1 MLWGKIPYCPMAV
14 QAPGRMPTGI
24 SSLDPMLDG
33 GVPPG
38 SVVLLEGEIGA
49 GSQEFVYTSLIYLS
63 MLQQRGEGGPGARVP
78 DSISYITFTRLRED
92 ILKEITLSFA
102 PNLVQSVNGTL
113 SFTDLSTHY
122 FDSSVVPSDW
132 YCIDGSDE
140 CEKKRNASPEKMLS
154 DLSTHIANPGR
165 KNTLLKLLYLTL
177 SVANP
182 KKGKKEGGSSLVVLD
197 SLTDL
202 ATQYSEPE
210 RWKELTAFLR
220 GLQRVSKVWNATVYL
235 LLTKGVLDPAR
246 EKEIADCVDAVVLF
260 KWEETVA
267 HRRQRT
273 MFFEKFRGVMPHL
286 EERDLVK
293 FAVKISPGSGF
304 EVSNIR
310 VVV

>member
-1 MLWGKIPYCPMAV
+1 MAG
-14 QAPGRMPTGI
+14 QAARRMPTGI
-24 SSLDPMLDG
+24 SSLDPVLDG

-38 SVVLLEGEIGA
+38 SVVLLEGDIGA

-63 MLQQRGEGGPGARVP
+63 ILMQRQDAGSAAKVP
-78 DSISYITFTRLRED
+78 DTISYITFTRLKED
-92 ILKEITLSFA
+92 VLSEIGLSFA
-102 PNLVQSVNGTL
+102 PTLTQHLNGTINF
-113 SFTDLSTHY
+113 SDLSTHY

-132 YCIDGSDE
+132 YCSDGSDE
-140 CEKKRNASPEKMLS
+140 CEKKRNASPEKVLAE
-154 DLSTHIANPGR
+154 LSTHISPGR

-177 SVANP
+177 SLANP
-182 KKGKKEGGSSLVVLD
+182 KKGKKGEGSSLIILD

-202 ATQYSEPE
+202 ATQFPEPE

-220 GLQRVSKVWNATVYL
+220 GLQRVTKTWNSTVYL
-235 LLTKGVLDPAR
+235 LLTKGVLEPSR
-246 EKEIADCVDAVVLF
+246 EREIADCVDAVVLF
-260 KWEETVA
+260 RWEETVA
-267 HRRQRT
+267 QRRQRT

-293 FAVKISPGSGF
+293 FVVRISPGSGF

>member
-1 MLWGKIPYCPMAV
+1 MAV
-14 QAPGRMPTGI
+14 QVAGRMPTGI
-24 SSLDPMLDG
+24 SSLDPVLDG
-33 GVPPG
+33 GIPPG

-63 MLQQRGEGGPGARVP
+63 MLMQRQDAGPGARVP
-78 DSISYITFTRLRED
+78 DNISYITFTRLKQD
-92 ILKEITLSFA
+92 VLSEIGLSFA
-102 PNLVQSVNGTL
+102 ANLTQSLDGAIN
-113 SFTDLSTHY
+113 FTDLSTHY

-132 YCIDGSDE
+132 YCFDGSEE
-140 CEKKRNASPEKMLS
+140 CEKKRNASPEKILS
-154 DLSTHIANPGR
+154 ELSSHISTGR
-165 KNTLLKLLYLTL
+165 KNTLLQLLYLTL
-177 SVANP
+177 SIANP
-182 KKGKKEGGSSLVVLD
+182 KKAKKGAGSSLVILD

-220 GLQRVSKVWNATVYL
+220 GLQRVTKTWNSTVFL
-235 LLTKGVLDPAR
+235 LLTKGVLEPSR

-260 KWEETVA
+260 QWEETVA
-267 HRRQRT
+267 QRRQRT
-273 MFFEKFRGVMPHL
+273 MFFQKFRGVMAHL

-293 FAVKISPGSGF
+293 FVVRISPASGF

>member
-1 MLWGKIPYCPMAV
+1 MAV
-14 QAPGRMPTGI
+14 QVSGRMPTGI
-24 SSLDPMLDG
+24 SSLDPVLDG
-33 GVPPG
+33 GIPPG

-63 MLQQRGEGGPGARVP
+63 MLKQRQDAGPGAMIP
-78 DSISYITFTRLRED
+78 DSISYITFTRMKED
-92 ILKEITLSFA
+92 ILSEIALSFA
-102 PNLVQSVNGTL
+102 PNLVQNVNGTL
-113 SFTDLSTHY
+113 SFSDLSTNY

-132 YCIDGSDE
+132 Y
-140 CEKKRNASPEKMLS
+140 SPQNGTPLLADKSAAQDKMLS
-154 DLSTHIANPGR
+154 ELSSHLAFGR
-165 KNTLLKLLYLTL
+165 KNNILKLLYVTL
-177 SVANP
+177 SLANADNK
-182 KKGKKEGGSSLVVLD
+182 KKGSGCTLIVVD

-220 GLQRVSKVWNATVYL
+220 GLQRVTKTWNSTIYL
-235 LLTKGVLDPAR
+235 LLTRGVLEPSR

-260 KWEETVA
+260 GWEETVA
-267 HRRQRT
+267 QRRQRT
-273 MFFEKFRGVMPHL
+273 MFFQKFRGVMPHL

-293 FAVKISPGSGF
+293 FAVRISPGSGF

>member
-1 MLWGKIPYCPMAV
+1 
-14 QAPGRMPTGI
+14 MPTGI
-24 SSLDPMLDG
+24 SSLDPVLDG
-33 GVPPG
+33 GIPPG

-63 MLQQRGEGGPGARVP
+63 ILKKRQDAGTGARIP
-78 DSISYITFTRLRED
+78 DSVSYITFTRLKED
-92 ILKEITLSFA
+92 VLSEIGLSFA
-102 PNLVQSVNGTL
+102 ASLTQNLNGAIN
-113 SFTDLSTHY
+113 FTDLSTHY

-132 YCIDGSDE
+132 YCLDGSEE
-140 CEKKRNASPEKMLS
+140 CEKKRNATPEKLLS
-154 DLSTHIANPGR
+154 EISSHISTGR
-165 KNTLLKLLYLTL
+165 KNTLLQLLYLTL
-177 SVANP
+177 SLANP
-182 KKGKKEGGSSLVVLD
+182 KTGKKGERSSLVIID

-220 GLQRVSKVWNATVYL
+220 GLQRVTKTWDSTIYL
-235 LLTKGVLDPAR
+235 LLTKGVLEPSR
-246 EKEIADCVDAVVLF
+246 EKEIADCVDAVALF

-267 HRRQRT
+267 QRRQRT
-273 MFFEKFRGVMPHL
+273 MFFEKFRGVMIHL

-293 FAVKISPGSGF
+293 FAVRISPGSGF

>member
-1 MLWGKIPYCPMAV
+1 MAV
-14 QAPGRMPTGI
+14 QVSGRMPTGI
-24 SSLDPMLDG
+24 SSLDPVLDG
-33 GVPPG
+33 GIPPG

-63 MLQQRGEGGPGARVP
+63 MLKQRQDAGPGVRIP
-78 DSISYITFTRLRED
+78 DSISYITFTRMKED
-92 ILKEITLSFA
+92 ILNEIGISFA
-102 PNLVQSVNGTL
+102 PNLVQNVNGTL
-113 SFTDLSTHY
+113 SFSDLSTNY

-132 YCIDGSDE
+132 Y
-140 CEKKRNASPEKMLS
+140 SPQNGTSLLADKSAAQDKMLS
-154 DLSTHIANPGR
+154 ELSSHLAFGR
-165 KNTLLKLLYLTL
+165 KNNILKLLYVTL
-177 SVANP
+177 SLANADNMR
-182 KKGKKEGGSSLVVLD
+182 KGSGCTLIVVD

-220 GLQRVSKVWNATVYL
+220 GLQRVTKTWNSTIYL
-235 LLTKGVLDPAR
+235 LLTKGVLEPSR

-260 KWEETVA
+260 GWEETVA
-267 HRRQRT
+267 QRRQRT
-273 MFFEKFRGVMPHL
+273 MFFQKFRGVMPHL

-293 FAVKISPGSGF
+293 FAVRISPGSGF

>member
-1 MLWGKIPYCPMAV
+1 MAV
-14 QAPGRMPTGI
+14 QGAGRMPTGI
-24 SSLDPMLDG
+24 SSLDPVLDG

-63 MLQQRGEGGPGARVP
+63 MLRQRQDAGPDARVP
-78 DSISYITFTRLRED
+78 DTISYITFTRLKED
-92 ILKEITLSFA
+92 ILSEIGLSFA
-102 PNLVQSVNGTL
+102 PGLIQQLDGSINFS
-113 SFTDLSTHY
+113 DLSTHY

-132 YCIDGSDE
+132 YCLDGSEE
-140 CEKKRNASPEKMLS
+140 CEKKRKVTPEKMLV
-154 DLSTHIANPGR
+154 DLSTHIAPGR

-177 SVANP
+177 SLANP
-182 KKGKKEGGSSLVVLD
+182 KKEKKGEGSSLIILD

-202 ATQYSEPE
+202 ATQFSEPE

-220 GLQRVSKVWNATVYL
+220 GLQRVTKTWNSTIYL
-235 LLTKGVLDPAR
+235 LLTMGVLEPSR

-267 HRRQRT
+267 QRRQRT
-273 MFFEKFRGVMPHL
+273 MFFEKFRGVMTHL

-293 FAVKISPGSGF
+293 FVVRISPGSGF

>member
-1 MLWGKIPYCPMAV
+1 MAV
-14 QAPGRMPTGI
+14 QASGRMPTGI
-24 SSLDPMLDG
+24 TSLDPVLDG

-38 SVVLLEGEIGA
+38 SVVLLEGEVGA

-63 MLQQRGEGGPGARVP
+63 ILRQRQDAAAGIRIP
-78 DSISYITFTRLRED
+78 DTISYITFTRLKQD
-92 ILKEITLSFA
+92 ILNEIGLSFA
-102 PNLVQSVNGTL
+102 PNLVQNVDGTL

-140 CEKKRNASPEKMLS
+140 CEKKRNAGPEKMLS
-154 DLSTHIANPGR
+154 DFSSHIPNPGR

-182 KKGKKEGGSSLVVLD
+182 KKRKKEAGSSLVVLD
-197 SLTDL
+197 SLTDI
-202 ATQYSEPE
+202 ATQYTEPE

-220 GLQRVSKVWNATVYL
+220 GLQRVTKAWNATVYL
-235 LLTKGVLDPAR
+235 LLTKGVLDPAK

-267 HRRQRT
+267 QRRQRT

-286 EERDLVK
+286 EERELVK

-304 EVSNIR
+304 EVANIR

>member
-1 MLWGKIPYCPMAV
+1 MAV
-14 QAPGRMPTGI
+14 QVSGRMPTGI
-24 SSLDPMLDG
+24 SSLDPVLDG
-33 GVPPG
+33 GIPPG

-63 MLQQRGEGGPGARVP
+63 MLKQRQDAGPGVRIP
-78 DSISYITFTRLRED
+78 DSISYITFTRLKQD
-92 ILKEITLSFA
+92 ILSEVGLSFA
-102 PNLVQSVNGTL
+102 PNLVQHLNGSVNF
-113 SFTDLSTHY
+113 SDLSTHY
-122 FDSSVVPSDW
+122 FDSTVVPSDW

-140 CEKKRNASPEKMLS
+140 CEKKRNAGPEKMLAE
-154 DLSTHIANPGR
+154 LSTHISHGR
-165 KNTLLKLLYLTL
+165 KNTLLQLLYVTL
-177 SVANP
+177 SLANP
-182 KKGKKEGGSSLVVLD
+182 KKGKKGEGSSLVILD

-220 GLQRVSKVWNATVYL
+220 GLQRVTKTWDSTIYL
-235 LLTKGVLDPAR
+235 LLTKGVLEPSR

-260 KWEETVA
+260 GWEETVA
-267 HRRQRT
+267 QRRQRT
-273 MFFEKFRGVMPHL
+273 MFFQKFRGVMPHL

-293 FAVKISPGSGF
+293 FAVRISPGSGF